1 MAVRV
6 ISFCKN
12 TNFLRIL
19 EVLRRDKTVSN
30 WEKFLHP
37 RGRMDVRV
45 QIKSEISYDF
55 DLRKKIVYIFV
66 SD

>member
-1 MAVRV
+1 MRFFSRAHH
-6 ISFCKN
+6 
-12 TNFLRIL
+12 
-19 EVLRRDKTVSN
+19 EVNSLKTVSN